1 VENIDLENELKKN
14 GVNPKTIDIMVSLV
28 KEPDDMQIVSMEI
41 FKLREEKEALKER
54 MKVMARATVI
64 LRDRL
69 DEANKKV
76 KLLESG
82 KDSTLNNTFRYLENM
97 QSFLEELVSLDTT
110 ESNFIEELKDIQNKA
125 SWVVGTYKLM
135 SEMNSTEVI

>member
-1 VENIDLENELKKN
+1 MEYINNELREN
-14 GVNPKTIDIMVSLV
+14 GISPKTIDIMVSLT
-28 KEPDDMQIVSMEI
+28 KEPDDMQIISMEM

-69 DEANKKV
+69 DEANEKI
-76 KLLESG
+76 KLLQSD
-82 KDSTLNNTFRYLENM
+82 KDFTLNNTFRYLENM

-110 ESNFIEELKDIQNKA
+110 ESAFIEELKDIQNKA
-125 SWVVGTYKLM
+125 SWIAGIYKLM
-135 SEMNSTEVI
+135 NEMKYTEVI

>member
-1 VENIDLENELKKN
+1 MENIDLENELKKN

-97 QSFLEELVSLDTT
+97 QSF
-110 ESNFIEELKDIQNKA
+110 
-125 SWVVGTYKLM
+125 
-135 SEMNSTEVI
+135 